1 MTPREREARAVR
13 VRAFLEDG
21 DFRAAWDGVRADL
34 AAEWEQCRDPA
45 ERERLWHTLDGLNR
59 VRGRLASF
67 MAGTAKIDGAMGVV
81 RRAR

>member
-1 MTPREREARAVR
+1 MTPGEREARAVR
-13 VRAFLEDG
+13 LRALIEND
-21 DFRAAWDGVRADL
+21 DFRAAWDGVRGDL
-34 AAEWEQCRDPA
+34 VAEWEQCRDPA

-67 MAGTAKIDGAMGVV
+67 MAGTARIDGAMGVV